1 MDPKKNSL
9 FLGINLLAIYPLKFD
24 YHLIRH
30 NCSDMDVVEFGVF
43 DIFNHKI
50 MGIKK
55 NRNVR
60 SQTHPQIGNNYYF
73 SQFNALF

>member
-1 MDPKKNSL
+1 M
-9 FLGINLLAIYPLKFD
+9 LAIYPLKSD

-55 NRNVR
+55 KQKFLITDT
-60 SQTHPQIGNNYYF
+60 S
-73 SQFNALF
+73 ADWK